1 MKSLYEALKSVRRLD
16 DDAPTQHDSKG
27 SSDELDFDL
36 EGEPTNDAPTDEEPH
51 EGEPAEGEPTEGDED
66 DFDLDGKDDGESDAE
81 QPDGDVPGLDNVA
94 TQASDDPDRKGL
106 IRTVKDSHLV
116 YKRESEDGT
125 FEELW
130 VFNVT
135 ELKAEMKIRKAI
147 LAGTDIP
154 INNTSS
160 PDGKQEYSLW
170 TAGNMEMLKV
180 TGLPS

>member
-1 MKSLYEALKSVRRLD
+1 MKNLAEALKSVRRLD
-16 DDAPTQHDSKG
+16 DEEPTHHDSEG

-36 EGEPTNDAPTDEEPH
+36 EGEPTSDAPADEES
-51 EGEPAEGEPTEGDED
+51 AEGEPPEGKPEGDED
-66 DFDLDGKDDGESDAE
+66 DFDLDGKGDDESDPE